1 MNNRLFF
8 MLILF
13 AGWIVPNLAWSAACS
28 VNGSGQITDTEWCG
42 HEPTN
47 YTMTIYKI
55 GLCTSEPTL
64 PPNTTTAADLS
75 MCSIVFESTTG
86 SEITITDGV
95 GNAPSG
101 AFTRP
106 PNGAYSH
113 AYAVIAPVFKI
124 RSNITFSGSRTAT
137 GGAAGET
144 SGAVCWSKTHTAYSR
159 TASNNSGAVGCAS
172 TLGATLG
179 TTTINQNNFGG
190 QSVSYTATA
199 SVPGGTMSAVLAT
212 SDLKLASGA
221 ANDSFGTITRILA
234 STPFA
239 TSATFADAST
249 GISLQIK
256 TSEGSSLN
264 MSNSEI
270 GLFDSGPFVMKIASE

>member
-1 MNNRLFF
+1 MNNRIYFG
-8 MLILF
+8 LILF
-13 AGWIVPNLAWSAACS
+13 AGWIAPNLAWSAACS
-28 VNGSGQITDTEWCG
+28 VNGSGQITDTGWCG

-75 MCSIVFESTTG
+75 MCSTVFESTTG

-124 RSNITFSGSRTAT
+124 RSNITFSGSRTAF
-137 GGAAGET
+137 GGA
-144 SGAVCWSKTHTAYSR
+144 SGAVCWTKTHTAYSR
-159 TASNNSGAVGCAS
+159 TASNNSGAVDCAS

-190 QSVSYTATA
+190 QSEAYTATA
-199 SVPGGTMSAVLAT
+199 SVPGGTMNAVLAT

-221 ANDSFGTITRILA
+221 ANDNFGTITRILA
-234 STPFA
+234 TTPFA
-239 TSATFADAST
+239 TSATFTDATT

-264 MSNSEI
+264 MTRGQI
-270 GLFDSGPFVMKIASE
+270 GLFDSGPFVMKIAPE

>member
-1 MNNRLFF
+1 MNNRLYFI
-8 MLILF
+8 LILF

-28 VNGSGQITDTEWCG
+28 VNGSGQITNTELCS

-55 GLCTSEPTL
+55 GLCTSEPTM
-64 PPNTTTAADLS
+64 PPNTATAADLS
-75 MCSIVFESTTG
+75 MCSTVFESTTG
-86 SEITITDGV
+86 AEVTISNRV
-95 GNAPSG
+95 GTAPSG

-106 PNGAYSH
+106 PNGTYSH
-113 AYAVIAPVFKI
+113 GYAVIAPVFKI

-144 SGAVCWSKTHTAYSR
+144 SGAVCWSKTHTKYSMA
-159 TASNNSGAVGCAS
+159 ASRGSGAVGCAS

-179 TTTINQNNFGG
+179 TTTINQNSFGG
-190 QSVSYTATA
+190 QSVAYTVTGP
-199 SVPGGTMSAVLAT
+199 VPGGTMTATLAT

-221 ANDSFGTITRILA
+221 VNDSFGTITRILA

-239 TSATFADAST
+239 TPATFTVAST
-249 GISLQIK
+249 GISLQIETSTGSTLDMI
-256 TSEGSSLN
+256 TSE
-264 MSNSEI
+264 I
-270 GLFDSGPFVMKIASE
+270 ALFGAGPFAMKIAPQ